1 VINKSACKA
10 ENILLITMS
19 RVIKLFC
26 GIVIIANL
34 LIKLEPTS
42 ASLELDGLA
51 CYAMALSIPG
61 LKSLSGD
68 SLLPSM
74 QFTAIVR

>member
-1 VINKSACKA
+1 
-10 ENILLITMS
+10 MS
-19 RVIKLFC
+19 RLIKLFC

-68 SLLPSM
+68 SSLLSM
-74 QFTAIVR
+74 QLTAIVIKVAELILYR